1 MEYRLRAGYRIWD
14 SLTIISEILYG
25 TCCVCKPTT
34 KAKFT
39 VVYLGKE
46 MCSLVLTPD
55 EYTANQK
62 VISEYKNTLINHF
75 QCKDWEEVVASK
87 SQDDIAAALRD
98 LT

>member
-1 MEYRLRAGYRIWD
+1 MQ
-14 SLTIISEILYG
+14 
-25 TCCVCKPTT
+25 PTT

-62 VISEYKNTLINHF
+62 VISEHKNILISHF
-75 QCKDWEEVVASK
+75 QCKDWEEVVASR
-87 SQDDIAAALRD
+87 SQDDIAAALYD